1 MQFTFNKVENCKLV
15 CTKTYNTEKPED
27 KQKLDFL
34 KKSMLLN
41 YQHHWWDGVGGRG
54 SRGEVGAPVSVS
66 VDGKLE
72 VTENIAN

>member
-41 YQHHWWDGVGGRG
+41 YQHHW
-54 SRGEVGAPVSVS
+54 
-66 VDGKLE
+66 
-72 VTENIAN
+72 